1 MALFWAWEALS
12 HRLMGLDVASSER
25 ELMRTCQHVNKGE
38 NKSNAFIMLVTTVI
52 SLCSKVN
59 ISLTLKNI
67 QMDQFVKFENI
78 TSTPACVCLFVWGYR
93 SYLQVML
100 QIFHQ
105 HLYNNI

>member
-1 MALFWAWEALS
+1 
-12 HRLMGLDVASSER
+12 MGLDVASSER

-67 QMDQFVKFENI
+67 QMDQFVKFTDFKFDE
-78 TSTPACVCLFVWGYR
+78 FVVYPVLVALIH
-93 SYLQVML
+93 S
-100 QIFHQ
+100 
-105 HLYNNI
+105 